1 MRKYWI
7 PIVISIVM
15 IASIG
20 TFYIQSVFA
29 TNHKPML
36 SIEKIDGDEKEVES
50 LLLTGFY
57 YDELNFLGEEFE
69 ISSEGTKYLE
79 DSSFFE
85 RIEGVYGSH
94 HIRQLQKDYRH
105 FMRGKYADVNSYF
118 ENEDFLAYADI
129 SYKNPYTVSSEFQFS
144 IAVLDKRTNTT
155 ISFEHLVPN
164 SGDFWYLHSLK
175 VQVID
180 DQLKLITQHDMR
192 EDNRKEIHLY
202 TFDLTEKTLLND
214 EVILST
220 ENEID
225 EYTDMRT
232 LGEDDPTSESVHLVL
247 LKTDRKQDVDG
258 FLEEVVNEELIIYD
272 LTLNTL
278 EMINLEKLSGYGY
291 PEYVDG
297 SHVYFMNNGE
307 SGTLKMATYDLGS
320 KQIVQNFDVD
330 SPNDEVGWSSGFN
343 EGKLYLVDSQI
354 DFEKS
359 AHVTVI
365 HLEDGKTLFKGE
377 VKPKD
382 QKEIAEGTE
391 VGIYHLL
398 FK

>member
-129 SYKNPYTVSSEFQFS
+129 SYKNPYSVSSEFQFS

-297 SHVYFMNNGE
+297 SHVYFMNNDE
-307 SGTLKMATYDLGS
+307 SGTLKMATYDLES